1 MPEKIKSHPLK
12 IERELRGWSQA
23 KVAEAV
29 GTNVRTVIR
38 WEQRQTLPFPFYRE
52 RLCALFGKNARELE
66 LLPDG
71 DEYATEQETYQDERS
86 VHSVEEPAI
95 LASQAP
101 SPSFGKVPP
110 VSQPLIGRSREID
123 EIKTVLTTPDVRL
136 LTLLGTGGIGKTR
149 LSIQLVQELWPL
161 FADGIYFV
169 ALTAVSQP
177 EQVMPA
183 IARELNLSDESI
195 APHERVQQ
203 FLQEKQILLVLDN
216 FEHIVQAAPA
226 LEQLLAACPGMKIL
240 VTSRVVLRS
249 AMEYQ
254 YRLLPLAIPDLRHL
268 SDSTAIAQTPSVE
281 LFVQR
286 ASMLLPSF
294 QVTSAN
300 AAILAEICV
309 RLDGVPLAIELAA
322 ARVKLLPPHVLLPR
336 LSQSL
341 KVLTKGLPTL
351 PARQQTLRN
360 TIRWSYDL
368 LDADEQRLF
377 RLLSVFVGG
386 FTLGA
391 AESVF
396 AAVMEGTTEGM
407 ASGLDEVDSL
417 IDKSLLQLSEPAN
430 EAGEPRLEM
439 LETIREFGREC
450 LLEQKEM
457 EIARR
462 SHAMWYLALAE
473 EAARELQGSQQVKW
487 LERLDAEHG
496 NLQAAMVW
504 MLEQTN
510 TAYSEQ
516 DVAYRN
522 IMALRMGGAL
532 GPFWMARGYL
542 SEGWKFM
549 EQALSAYKGEVTP
562 ALAAAYIIAAQLIM
576 RLGNLDRAEILGKRG
591 IESYQALGDR
601 ANLAQALRVAGWI
614 AHQQNQTVQAYHFY
628 EQSLAL
634 SRELNH
640 QQGIAS
646 TMLNMAFIL
655 QTQGHHVQ
663 AGAMLEEVVQRQR
676 ALKNKAGV
684 VHALYQLA
692 QVLLGTEEHPPFQR
706 IQSLL
711 NEGLE
716 LAEELGDRRSAASMR
731 GLAGWVASMQG
742 NLFEARPL
750 VEECLRFYRQGG
762 DREITG
768 QYLATLGEIVMAQG
782 DYKAAHSL
790 FEESM
795 AVGKELGSK
804 TEVTAIALEGMAALA
819 NIQGEHTWAVRLWA
833 AAARLREEI
842 QTTMMPGQLPAYER
856 TVEQI
861 RLLLGEQTFTALWND
876 GRALSPDKVWTARY
890 RPSPDVHVETLQTL
904 PSKKKSTQYPAG
916 LSAREVDVLR
926 LVAQGLSDAQV
937 AEQLT
942 ISTRTVTTHLTSVY
956 NKLGINSRVAAVRF
970 AADHHLL

>member
-71 DEYATEQETYQDERS
+71 DEYATEQETYQDERP
-86 VHSVEEPAI
+86 VHSIEEPEV
-95 LASQAP
+95 LSSQAP
-101 SPSFGKVPP
+101 SPSLGKVPP
-110 VSQPLIGRSREID
+110 VSQPLIGRSREIA
-123 EIKTVLTTPDVRL
+123 EIKTLLTAPDVRL

-169 ALTAVSQP
+169 ALTAVSHP
-177 EQVMPA
+177 EQVMSA
-183 IARELNLSDESI
+183 IAHELNLSDESI

-216 FEHIVQAAPA
+216 FEHIVQAALV
-226 LEQLLAACPGMKIL
+226 LEQLLAVCPRMKIL

-254 YRLLPLAIPDLRHL
+254 YRLLPLAVPDLHHL

-286 ASMLLPSF
+286 ASMLLPGF

-386 FTLGA
+386 FTLDA

-407 ASGLDEVDSL
+407 ATGLDGVDSL

-439 LETIREFGREC
+439 LETIREFGKEC

-496 NLQAAMVW
+496 NLQAAMAW

-549 EQALSAYKGEVTP
+549 ELALSAYKGEVTP
-562 ALAAAYIIAAQLIM
+562 ALAAAYVIAAQLIM
-576 RLGNLDRAEILGKRG
+576 RLGNLGWAETLGKRG
-591 IESYQALGDR
+591 IESYQTLGDR
-601 ANLAQALRVAGWI
+601 AKLAGALRVAGWI

-655 QTQGHHVQ
+655 QTQGDYVQ
-663 AGAMLEEVVQRQR
+663 AGVMLEEVLKRQR
-676 ALKNKAGV
+676 DLKNKAGI

-692 QVLLGTEEHPPFQR
+692 QVLFGTVEHPPFQR
-706 IQSLL
+706 IHSLL
-711 NEGLE
+711 QEGLE
-716 LAEELGDRRSAASMR
+716 VAEELGDSRSAASIR
-731 GLAGWVASMQG
+731 GLSGWVASRQG
-742 NLFEARPL
+742 NLVEARSL
-750 VEECLRFYRQGG
+750 VEDCLRFYKQGG

-768 QYLATLGEIVMAQG
+768 QYLTILGEIVTAQG
-782 DYKAAHSL
+782 DYKTARSL

-795 AVGKELGSK
+795 AVGKELGDR
-804 TEVTAIALEGMAALA
+804 TETTVLTLEGMAQLA
-819 NIQGEHTWAVRLWA
+819 IAQGDHHRAVRLWA
-833 AAARLREEI
+833 AAARLREDI
-842 QTTMMPGQLPAYER
+842 QVPMSPAERAVYER
-856 TVEQI
+856 AVRQT
-861 RLLLGEQTFTALWND
+861 RLFLGEKTFTTLWDD
-876 GRALSPDKVWTARY
+876 GRALSVD
-890 RPSPDVHVETLQTL
+890 
-904 PSKKKSTQYPAG
+904 
-916 LSAREVDVLR
+916 EV
-926 LVAQGLSDAQV
+926 
-937 AEQLT
+937 
-942 ISTRTVTTHLTSVY
+942 
-956 NKLGINSRVAAVRF
+956 
-970 AADHHLL
+970 